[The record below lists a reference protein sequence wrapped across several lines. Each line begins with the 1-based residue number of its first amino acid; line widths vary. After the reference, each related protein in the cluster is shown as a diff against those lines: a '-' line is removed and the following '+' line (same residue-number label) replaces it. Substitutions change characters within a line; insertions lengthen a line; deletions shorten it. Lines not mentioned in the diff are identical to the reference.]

1 MTVDELYV
9 ALMEIREQGQGHLP
23 VVNDD
28 DCDLESIGVNDDPEL
43 GLAAI
48 VEFSAQG
55 RGHYSDD

>member
-1 MTVDELYV
+1 MTVDELIEQ
-9 ALMEIREQGQGHLP
+9 LKEIHDQGQGHLP

-28 DCDLESIGVNDDPEL
+28 DCDLETIEVNDDPEL